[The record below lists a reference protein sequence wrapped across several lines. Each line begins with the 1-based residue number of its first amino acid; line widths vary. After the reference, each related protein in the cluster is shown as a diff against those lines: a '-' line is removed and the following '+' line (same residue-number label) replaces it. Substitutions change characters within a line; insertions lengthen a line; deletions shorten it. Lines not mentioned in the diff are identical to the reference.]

1 MLPPITPPRRPTSL
15 PPSQDPFD
23 TPSSSTTLQLPLDP
37 TQSASTPH
45 SITLTPSTTTAT
57 PNREVRTAYVAE
69 RSSSDLINVLDLV
82 TPDKDKD
89 MMTGSGGIRSKTISP
104 PLTPERSHFNNH
116 NNMNNTS
123 PVTMTTKT
131 PPSHHNNLVGS
142 GEPFISPPR
151 PPRPAISPLDMED
164 DEIEEIAE
172 QPHSLSAFRQS
183 SPHDANKPKP
193 GMDQSYWRWSNASSS
208 VAQSEQ
214 NQQRVPAPPST
225 YTYASSISQPPEM
238 DKSFLRM
245 TRTTIFSDFS
255 APSTVPDVPDPSALP
270 IPFRRPSAP
279 NGMTL
284 LSAIPESA
292 AVNNQDMSD
301 IHHSPRGGQP
311 DVEEENPKHDV
322 ERRSSAGTF
331 GYKNPKSSII
341 GSVRSN
347 SYEDHRTNNQN
358 HNPRVSPFYSSP
370 PPATSRSRPRPV
382 SMSSAAPSKMTISNS
397 ASASA
402 YSGRAL
408 DDTALEARKAL
419 GVFTPP
425 KGKIIHKHQES
436 EAEIENYLK
445 KASERNE
452 RKIVPS
458 DQPRASSPIKNG
470 LQPPIG
476 LGLGEGEDEVDV
488 PKKLSRSGSKI
499 ERMLGQGAE
508 NARVVMEMDRRAI
521 ESVIEQKAVRSPGLP
536 PPLRGHKPSAS
547 MPSSAGPLSLNNS
560 SRSIAHNRSLTL
572 AQNESLAS
580 PSIASQAHAHLRSAS
595 IDSLPSLHPSLS
607 ESINTLSGLLPPSPT
622 KPSKTDNKISPFP
635 PTKVN
640 VGRFTDIRARNDLTP
655 EQRAILLRR
664 TRKLEQMLG
673 EALPENQV
681 EKLVIDPV
689 NSSSTYLT
697 KNSEDSWPKTPPSS
711 SKVPEW
717 ARDDVIPHRAKDPSP
732 APQQNI
738 GISMVRSKSSLADKA
753 KAALGIGSGTG
764 GKDDLKV
771 YVSRSLQ
778 ESHTIS
784 RGNSFNDSHRTGVNR
799 SSLDNHSPPD
809 KNKNQSQASS
819 PTTPA
824 TATTTTSSSWPT
836 DERDEEELI
845 RKNRRQQLAKLHRL
859 LGAPIPPELLNPN
872 NPTSPSFN
880 STFNLPLPLGL
891 GMIRS
896 PSPSQQSYISFED
909 TPTPS
914 KWSSR
919 LKVPLN
925 SSSFKKKANSSSVQ
939 LVADD
944 QSFIDLSESRSKGGM
959 SREEKSLARKRAA
972 KLEQVLGD
980 KPPPEYLHHQ
990 STTST
995 PLHSPV
1001 PQPRAHLDRTPTP
1014 PKGMGNTARPQPAG
1028 NSADRGSAYDAYVAS
1043 LEGLLYLVEND
1054 QSKLG
1059 EMMDTISMVSP
1070 PISPTRSQSHGPF
1083 GGHNHS
1089 KSLDSDGS
1097 RIKTPSPPSPLID
1110 SPQSPKSFDRDHK
1123 YDHLDFDEDN
1133 VEEVGPGVD
1142 RESHQARR
1150 RRTGKLS
1157 QFFGES
1163 ININIPHDEMPPP
1176 RNDNTT
1182 FGSSKGI
1189 WTRRKETL
1197 DGMLVELWKNVQFEI
1212 GRGTIKV
1219 DQGRKLEELLGLVRS
1234 KENGLGGGMGKGS
1247 GGRGRGR
1254 WEMI

>member
-1 MLPPITPPRRPTSL
+1 MLLPITPPRRPTTL

-23 TPSSSTTLQLPLDP
+23 TPLSTTLQLPLDP
-37 TQSASTPH
+37 PQSASTPH
-45 SITLTPSTTTAT
+45 STTITPSTTTAT

-69 RSSSDLINVLDLV
+69 RSSADLINVLDLV

-89 MMTGSGGIRSKTISP
+89 KMIGSGGIRSKTISP
-104 PLTPERSHFNNH
+104 PLTPERSHFDNH
-116 NNMNNTS
+116 NHTNNTS

-131 PPSHHNNLVGS
+131 PPSHHSSPVGS

-164 DEIEEIAE
+164 DEIEQIAE

-183 SPHDANKPKP
+183 SPRDANKPKP
-193 GMDQSYWRWSNASSS
+193 GMDQSFWRWSNATSS

-214 NQQRVPAPPST
+214 NQQHVPAPPST

-255 APSTVPDVPDPSALP
+255 APSTVPDIPDPSTLP

-292 AVNNQDMSD
+292 AVNNQDMNN
-301 IHHSPRGGQP
+301 IHQSPRGGQS
-311 DVEEENPKHDV
+311 DVEEENPKHDI

-331 GYKNPKSSII
+331 GYKNPRSSII

-347 SYEDHRTNNQN
+347 SYENHRTNNHN
-358 HNPRVSPFYSSP
+358 HDPRVNPFYPSP
-370 PPATSRSRPRPV
+370 PPSTSRSRPRPV
-382 SMSSAAPSKMTISNS
+382 SMSSAAPSEMTMSNA

-425 KGKIIHKHQES
+425 KAKIIHKHQES

-445 KASERNE
+445 KASERNQ
-452 RKIVPS
+452 RSIVPS
-458 DQPRASSPIKNG
+458 DQPRASTPIKNG
-470 LQPPIG
+470 LQPPIE
-476 LGLGEGEDEVDV
+476 LRDGEGDDEVVDL
-488 PKKLSRSGSKI
+488 PKKLVRNGNKI
-499 ERMLGQGAE
+499 ERMLGEGAE

-521 ESVIEQKAVRSPGLP
+521 ESVIEQRTVPSPGLP
-536 PPLRGHKPSAS
+536 PPLRSHKPSAS
-547 MPSSAGPLSLNNS
+547 MPNPAGPLSLNNS
-560 SRSIAHNRSLTL
+560 SRPMAHNRSHTL

-580 PSIASQAHAHLRSAS
+580 PPLTSHANTHLRSAS

-607 ESINTLSGLLPPSPT
+607 ESINTLSGLLPASPT

-673 EALPENQV
+673 EALPEKQI

-717 ARDDVIPHRAKDPSP
+717 ARDDVIPHRAKDSSP
-732 APQQNI
+732 EPHQNLN
-738 GISMVRSKSSLADKA
+738 VVKSKGSLADKA
-753 KAALGIGSGTG
+753 KAALGLGSGAG

-799 SSLDNHSPPD
+799 SSSDNHTPPD
-809 KNKNQSQASS
+809 KNKHQSPASS

-836 DERDEEELI
+836 DERDEEEVI

-880 STFNLPLPLGL
+880 STFNLPPPLGL
-891 GMIRS
+891 GTNRS

-980 KPPPEYLHHQ
+980 KPPPEYLHHH

-1001 PQPRAHLDRTPTP
+1001 PQPRAHLNRTPTP
-1014 PKGMGNTARPQPAG
+1014 PAGTGNTARPQPAG
-1028 NSADRGSAYDAYVAS
+1028 SSADRGSAYDAYVAS

-1070 PISPTRSQSHGPF
+1070 PISPTRSQSHGVS

-1089 KSLDSDGS
+1089 KSLDSNGS

-1123 YDHLDFDEDN
+1123 YDYLDFDEDDP
-1133 VEEVGPGVD
+1133 EEVGVD

-1150 RRTGKLS
+1150 RRKGKLS
-1157 QFFGES
+1157 QFFGEN
-1163 ININIPHDEMPPP
+1163 ININIPHDELPPP
-1176 RNDNTT
+1176 RNHNTT
-1182 FGSSKGI
+1182 FGSSKGT

-1219 DQGRKLEELLGLVRS
+1219 DQERKLEELLGLVRS
-1234 KENGLGGGMGKGS
+1234 KENGLGGGMGIGS
-1247 GGRGRGR
+1247 GGRGRGRGR

>member
-1 MLPPITPPRRPTSL
+1 MLIPITPPRRPTSL
-15 PPSQDPFD
+15 PSSQDLFD
-23 TPSSSTTLQLPLDP
+23 TPSSSTTLQLRLDP
-37 TQSASTPH
+37 PQSASTPH
-45 SITLTPSTTTAT
+45 SATLTPSTTTAT

-69 RSSSDLINVLDLV
+69 RSSADLISVLDLV

-89 MMTGSGGIRSKTISP
+89 KMTGSGGIRSKTISP

-116 NNMNNTS
+116 NNTNNTS
-123 PVTMTTKT
+123 PVTLTTNN
-131 PPSHHNNLVGS
+131 PPSHHHSLVGS
-142 GEPFISPPR
+142 GEPFNSPPR
-151 PPRPAISPLDMED
+151 PPRPAISPLDMGD

-183 SPHDANKPKP
+183 SPRDTNKPKP
-193 GMDQSYWRWSNASSS
+193 GKDQSFWRWSNATSS
-208 VAQSEQ
+208 VAQCEQ

-225 YTYASSISQPPEM
+225 YTYASSISQLPEM

-292 AVNNQDMSD
+292 AVNNQDMNN
-301 IHHSPRGGQP
+301 IHHSPGGAQAE
-311 DVEEENPKHDV
+311 VEEERNKHDI

-331 GYKNPKSSII
+331 GYKNPRSSII
-341 GSVRSN
+341 PSVRSS
-347 SYEDHRTNNQN
+347 SYEGHHTNNHN
-358 HNPRVSPFYSSP
+358 INPRANPFHSSP
-370 PPATSRSRPRPV
+370 PPVTSRSRPRPV
-382 SMSSAAPSKMTISNS
+382 SMSSAAPSEMTMSNS

-425 KGKIIHKHQES
+425 KGKIIHKHQER

-452 RKIVPS
+452 RRIVPS
-458 DQPRASSPIKNG
+458 DQPRASSPIQNG
-470 LQPPIG
+470 LRPPIE
-476 LGLGEGEDEVDV
+476 LRDDEGEDEVDV
-488 PKKLSRSGSKI
+488 PKKVSRSGSKI
-499 ERMLGQGAE
+499 ERMLGEGAE
-508 NARVVMEMDRRAI
+508 NARVVMEMDRKAI
-521 ESVIEQKAVRSPGLP
+521 ESIIEQKAVRYPGLP
-536 PPLRGHKPSAS
+536 PPPRSHKPSAS
-547 MPSSAGPLSLNNS
+547 MPSSAGPLSLNNTP
-560 SRSIAHNRSLTL
+560 RPIAHNRSHTL

-580 PSIASQAHAHLRSAS
+580 PSKASHAPAHLRSAS

-622 KPSKTDNKISPFP
+622 IPSKTDNKPSPFP
-635 PTKVN
+635 TTKVN

-673 EALPENQV
+673 EALPGNQV

-717 ARDDVIPHRAKDPSP
+717 ARDDVIPHREKDPSP
-732 APQQNI
+732 EPQQTLKI
-738 GISMVRSKSSLADKA
+738 DRSKNSLADKA
-753 KAALGIGSGTG
+753 KAALGLGSGAG
-764 GKDDLKV
+764 GRDDLKV

-799 SSLDNHSPPD
+799 SSADNHTPPD
-809 KNKNQSQASS
+809 KNKNQSQTSS

-824 TATTTTSSSWPT
+824 TATTTTSSSWLP

-845 RKNRRQQLAKLHRL
+845 RRNRRQQLAKLHRL

-880 STFNLPLPLGL
+880 SAFSLPPPVGL
-891 GMIRS
+891 GKYRS

-925 SSSFKKKANSSSVQ
+925 SSSFKKKASSSSVQ

-1001 PQPRAHLDRTPTP
+1001 PQPRARLGRTPTP
-1014 PKGMGNTARPQPAG
+1014 PAGTGDTVRAQPAG

-1070 PISPTRSQSHGPF
+1070 PISPTRSQSHGPS

-1089 KSLDSDGS
+1089 KSLDSNGS

-1110 SPQSPKSFDRDHK
+1110 SPQSPKSFDRVDK
-1123 YDHLDFDEDN
+1123 YDHLDFDEGGL
-1133 VEEVGPGVD
+1133 EEVGVD

-1163 ININIPHDEMPPP
+1163 ININIPHDELPPP
-1176 RNDNTT
+1176 RNNNTT
-1182 FGSSKGI
+1182 VGSSKGI

-1219 DQGRKLEELLGLVRS
+1219 DQGRKLEELLGLLRS
-1234 KENGLGGGMGKGS
+1234 KENGLGGGMGS